1 MPFIKHVKKRV
12 FFRTY
17 TTLRQDFPKHHG
29 NKYSPPNAF
38 ITLPSTLEPRA
49 SQHEHTVGASQTSQG
64 KPDERIPAATL
75 QGRHIA
81 VKDNICTIDS
91 PTTCASNILQ
101 DFRSPFDA
109 TVVERLKELGANVAG
124 KTNMDE
130 FGMGSHS
137 THSHTGWVAN
147 RGPDGNFNRSA
158 GGSSGGS
165 AVAVA
170 EGDCRA

>member
-1 MPFIKHVKKRV
+1 MPAIKHVKKTGIVRK
-12 FFRTY
+12 Y
-17 TTLRQDFPKHHG
+17 TTSS
-29 NKYSPPNAF
+29 NPPRSSRRPHKAPIAFNNAF
-38 ITLPSTLEPRA
+38 IHPPTALLE
-49 SQHEHTVGASQTSQG
+49 SQTLHDGDQPQNGHQLGSIEHSI
-64 KPDERIPAATL
+64 K
-75 QGRHIA
+75 GRHIA

-101 DFRSPFDA
+101 DFQSPFDA
-109 TVVERLKELGANVAG
+109 TVVKKLKDLGAHVSG

-137 THSHTGWVAN
+137 THSNVGWVKN

-170 EGDCRA
+170 EDNCWV